1 MPTPPAAPAA
11 DAPPAA
17 APPAT
22 APTASPAAPPAA
34 PTDKGF
40 PDGTPIEQMTGTQR
54 EAYWKHQAQRW
65 EGRSKKFDGM
75 TDDAFAALKDKATK
89 HDTLAKESMSDRD
102 RAVAEATD
110 KARAE
115 STPRVVRAEF
125 RAAAK
130 GVISTA
136 QLEAL
141 LEDRDLSKYADD
153 KGEPDVSKIESLIK
167 RSAPATSARQT
178 GPSPTG
184 LGHQKVSRGAS
195 GDQGR
200 AMAERRFGKPATTT

>member
-1 MPTPPAAPAA
+1 MPTPPAAPPA

-17 APPAT
+17 APPA
-22 APTASPAAPPAA
+22 AAPPAA
-34 PTDKGF
+34 APAAPANPDKGF

-75 TDDAFAALKDKATK
+75 TDDAFAALKDKAAK
-89 HDTLAKESMSDRD
+89 HDTLARESMSDRD

-110 KARAE
+110 KARVE

-167 RSAPATSARQT
+167 RSAPAAPARQT

-184 LGHQKVSRGAS
+184 LGQQKAPRGAP